1 MMEAAEN
8 RDLNH
13 SITRRRRVSSRLWYT
28 LVDPLMGA
36 GVIVIAAVLGE
47 DRQHLPLGHDE
58 MMVEAFSAYA
68 AQ

>member
-68 AQ
+68 VQ